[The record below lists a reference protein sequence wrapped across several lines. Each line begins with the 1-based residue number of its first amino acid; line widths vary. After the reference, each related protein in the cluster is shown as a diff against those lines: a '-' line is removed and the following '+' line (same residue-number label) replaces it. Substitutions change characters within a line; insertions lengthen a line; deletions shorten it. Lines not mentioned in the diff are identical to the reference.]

1 MRNNNKQ
8 WHRHYGVYGVCV
20 NKRKELLV
28 IEKNGG
34 PYSGLWDLPGDPLK
48 ILKAYQNA

>member
-28 IEKNGG
+28 IEKLTKFLIIF
-34 PYSGLWDLPGDPLK
+34 S
-48 ILKAYQNA
+48 

>member
-28 IEKNGG
+28 IEKKRRTIFWTVG
-34 PYSGLWDLPGDPLK
+34 SSWW
-48 ILKAYQNA
+48 IL

>member
-28 IEKNGG
+28 IEKKWRTIFWTVG
-34 PYSGLWDLPGDPLK
+34 SSWW
-48 ILKAYQNA
+48 IL

>member
-1 MRNNNKQ
+1 MRNNNKR

-34 PYSGLWDLPGDPLK
+34 PYSGL
-48 ILKAYQNA
+48 

>member
-1 MRNNNKQ
+1 MRNNNKR

-28 IEKNGG
+28 IEKRRTIFWTVG
-34 PYSGLWDLPGDPLK
+34 SSWW
-48 ILKAYQNA
+48 IL